1 MRRRYKGAIA
11 ALVCGAGLFM
21 GSMKSP
27 GEVYVADT
35 PYDWE
40 DNADSEERYDRSEPM
55 EEAASG
61 PGVVPDAEDPQTA
74 QGPLVTQVSLTE
86 QYHDEYQV
94 YEESI
99 NNRFFFRPV
108 IVACFNCISRFLR
121 DLFIRLIGSAA
132 VPYAFRIFVD
142 R

>member
-1 MRRRYKGAIA
+1 
-11 ALVCGAGLFM
+11 
-21 GSMKSP
+21 
-27 GEVYVADT
+27 
-35 PYDWE
+35 
-40 DNADSEERYDRSEPM
+40 M

-99 NNRFFFRPV
+99 NNRFFFYTSVSNGGITDKTVTMDIPHNVFCTVEKDGAEYNYTPGQSFSEHGTYVVKITAVEDTSDTARRGRGQRPGL
-108 IVACFNCISRFLR
+108 AGRR
-121 DLFIRLIGSAA
+121 DLS
-132 VPYAFRIFVD
+132 
-142 R
+142 

>member
-99 NNRFFFRPV
+99 NNRFFFVR
-108 IVACFNCISRFLR
+108 AASSRAFL
-121 DLFIRLIGSAA
+121 
-132 VPYAFRIFVD
+132 
-142 R
+142 

>member
-61 PGVVPDAEDPQTA
+61 PGVVTDANSTMMSIRCMRNPSIT
-74 QGPLVTQVSLTE
+74 VSFSTPAYPTE
-86 QYHDEYQV
+86 
-94 YEESI
+94 
-99 NNRFFFRPV
+99 
-108 IVACFNCISRFLR
+108 ASRTK
-121 DLFIRLIGSAA
+121 
-132 VPYAFRIFVD
+132 P
-142 R
+142 

>member
-86 QYHDEYQV
+86 QYHDDHKK
-94 YEESI
+94 
-99 NNRFFFRPV
+99 NTLFFGIGVIRGQFCDCKQPV
-108 IVACFNCISRFLR
+108 K
-121 DLFIRLIGSAA
+121 SA
-132 VPYAFRIFVD
+132 F
-142 R
+142 